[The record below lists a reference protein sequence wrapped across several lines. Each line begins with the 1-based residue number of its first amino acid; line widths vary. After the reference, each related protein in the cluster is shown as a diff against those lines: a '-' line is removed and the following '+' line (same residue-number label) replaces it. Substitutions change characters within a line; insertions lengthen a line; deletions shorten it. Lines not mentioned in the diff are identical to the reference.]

1 MGRRL
6 AAYGAFAWMVL
17 FAVVHMYWLVGG
29 TVGLP
34 PGRKV
39 TDNTGLLIADVIA
52 VPLCIVGA
60 AVALA
65 LARPDRARPR
75 PRTLQ
80 RLGAGTAVLAVVHA
94 ATAMVSWALLPL
106 GMLDGELSDEER
118 FSLFLYEPFWLLGGI
133 LFALATWEYRVALRR
148 RERIT
153 VREKSPGLPRK
164 K

>member
-1 MGRRL
+1 
-6 AAYGAFAWMVL
+6 
-17 FAVVHMYWLVGG
+17 
-29 TVGLP
+29 
-34 PGRKV
+34 
-39 TDNTGLLIADVIA
+39 
-52 VPLCIVGA
+52 
-60 AVALA
+60 
-65 LARPDRARPR
+65 
-75 PRTLQ
+75 
-80 RLGAGTAVLAVVHA
+80 
-94 ATAMVSWALLPL
+94 MVSWALLPL